1 MAHLTPEEEITRAA
15 TPAWRALPTTVAR
28 TAELRAV
35 AATPE
40 VRALSD
46 ADAITALL
54 RAFADLDRANPIPD
68 IQEAVAR
75 GLV

>member
-1 MAHLTPEEEITRAA
+1 MAAHLTPGEQAVADA

-28 TAELRAV
+28 AAELRAV
-35 AATPE
+35 AATL
-40 VRALSD
+40 RHLGD
-46 ADAITALL
+46 ADAITALN

-68 IQEAVAR
+68 VHQALAD